1 MNLFDELQARL
12 DALRGL
18 FPTLEAADEIS
29 SAVALL
35 NDETLCDLTDLVAHT
50 MRVYQQFSLA
60 SSGAIGARSTRAAGH
75 RGLAQSRGFRSPA
88 ALIQRLTGVRVN
100 HLGYGSGVDA

>member
-1 MNLFDELQARL
+1 MNVVMNLFDELQARL

-50 MRVYQQFSLA
+50 MRCLLY
-60 SSGAIGARSTRAAGH
+60 T
-75 RGLAQSRGFRSPA
+75 SRC
-88 ALIQRLTGVRVN
+88 V
-100 HLGYGSGVDA
+100 

>member
-1 MNLFDELQARL
+1 MNVVLNLFDELQARL

-60 SSGAIGARSTRAAGH
+60 SSGAIGAR
-75 RGLAQSRGFRSPA
+75 
-88 ALIQRLTGVRVN
+88 
-100 HLGYGSGVDA
+100 